1 MPFGGGK
8 MPTSRGWVRICELE
22 KTAIEHQSVEKWIEP
37 ERKLD
42 PNWSEE
48 KSRPCINAKRSG

>member
-1 MPFGGGK
+1 VGK
-8 MPTSRGWVRICELE
+8 CHPRGWVRICELE
-22 KTAIEHQSVEKWIEP
+22 KTAIEHQSVEKWIEL